1 MKFKK
6 QKKTSWFPP
15 PKKKSNKVKK
25 GVFAGL
31 GVGSILAMIFK
42 PKRSR

>member
-6 QKKTSWFPP
+6 QKKTFWFPSP
-15 PKKKSNKVKK
+15 KKSNKVKK
-25 GVFAGL
+25 GMFAGL